1 MDCLG
6 NDHSII
12 PVFWTGDDATRQLVL
27 GPLDTEQQM
36 LDAMAEK
43 CMHTNPGYRKAEY
56 YRRALPLAV
65 RGHAPVFTHGD
76 LQRKNLLLR
85 EDGTVVMLDWEAAGW
100 YPSFW
105 EYATAMFSRRWDD
118 DWHSWVIKVLD
129 EYWNEYAWMDMMF
142 RELWP

>member
-1 MDCLG
+1 MLFVKQF
-6 NDHSII
+6 STI
-12 PVFWTGDDATRQLVL
+12 PVPAVYALYSHKREGRGTPPPPPTISLWRAW
-27 GPLDTEQQM
+27 P
-36 LDAMAEK
+36 
-43 CMHTNPGYRKAEY
+43 RKAEY

>member
-1 MDCLG
+1 LRRILSPDYNGLLG
-6 NDHSII
+6 KRPFDNS
-12 PVFWTGDDATRQLVL
+12 VFWTGDDATRQLVL

-56 YRRALPLAV
+56 YRHALPLAV

-105 EYATAMFSRRWDD
+105 EYATAN
-118 DWHSWVIKVLD
+118 VLPPVG
-129 EYWNEYAWMDMMF
+129 
-142 RELWP
+142 R